1 MYGVEGL
8 SYEVGADGAPHYTEM
23 MTAGNG
29 FTLMIN
35 QALHCLA
42 VADNI
47 YYAYIN
53 TSMDTYTD
61 NQREAMKLINS
72 GSMDGEY
79 VYPDGASMTAEE
91 TEEYSALI
99 ADLSTYMAEHV
110 LKFVVGE
117 EDMSEYPAFVQALDD
132 MGMQTAIGYRQAAY
146 GKRGI
151 SGRGVQSHAGGCC
164 PVI

>member
-91 TEEYSALI
+91 TEKYSALI

-151 SGRGVQSHAGGCC
+151 SGR
-164 PVI
+164 